1 MAVVGF
7 DIGNKSAVV
16 AVAQRGGIDVLMN
29 EVSSR
34 QTPALVGFGEKR
46 RFVGDAALSQQPG
59 NLKNTVGHLKRLLGR
74 NWSDPKFQ
82 ADKFLWANNTLVELP
97 GDRVGVSVMYQGQQ
111 HTLTPE
117 QLVAMVI
124 QNQKENAEK
133 TTKVRVADSVVS
145 VPGFWNDTQRRAMLD
160 ATRIAGLTGTRLI
173 NDLTAV
179 AINYGLYKSNLPAQD
194 AKPHHAMFVDV
205 GDSHVSVS
213 IVAFWDGKMKV
224 LSQAHDATFGGLDF
238 DIALATHCANEFK
251 EKKKL
256 DVRTNAK
263 AWYRLLGMANK
274 TKCNLN
280 HNPQAS
286 VNVESIMDDQDMSVF
301 LTRDT
306 YQSLVKDQA
315 ERVLVPVK
323 QALEIAGMTPADLVA
338 VEIVGSGSRTVII
351 QQQLHQ
357 FLGKDLSTTMNAEE
371 AVAKGCALYAAMISP
386 KFKVKEY
393 KIEDTQLYPIE
404 LSWHTIDDPAD
415 TKESQLEVFKA
426 NSSIPSGKHATFNR
440 PDSRPFQITVR
451 YTHPEAAN
459 SKNPV
464 LATFTIRN
472 IPKPKNPS
480 SEVPEVR
487 IKVKINTDGVLVG
500 EAPELREVYEEEVK
514 EEKKDEKKA
523 DDKKAEDKDK
533 MDVDT
538 PAADAMQTDDA
549 SKKQVKKKVRWVA
562 LTWEAKYTNGMDDVT
577 IATYLSLEEAMQ
589 RDVNQAVALSDA
601 RNAVEAYVYSA
612 RDKLHSVWSEYASD
626 AEKTKF
632 GKELDDTE
640 NWLYDEGSED
650 QTSKT
655 IFEKKLLELKAMGD
669 PLALRLSE
677 YEARP
682 KTVADLNQLL
692 SHYEKC
698 ATESLDLYE
707 HIKPEDKK
715 KIADEVAKIRQWLA
729 DITAK
734 QSSLKKTDDPVLLSK
749 NVIAKGDALKSLAD
763 PILAQPKPK
772 PAPKPAEP
780 TPAPTPAAGET
791 KTDAAPEAPKDAE
804 KPATPAPDTMDIDP

>member
-1 MAVVGF
+1 
-7 DIGNKSAVV
+7 
-16 AVAQRGGIDVLMN
+16 
-29 EVSSR
+29 
-34 QTPALVGFGEKR
+34 
-46 RFVGDAALSQQPG
+46 
-59 NLKNTVGHLKRLLGR
+59 
-74 NWSDPKFQ
+74 
-82 ADKFLWANNTLVELP
+82 
-97 GDRVGVSVMYQGQQ
+97 
-111 HTLTPE
+111 
-117 QLVAMVI
+117 MVI
-124 QNQKENAEK
+124 YHQKENAEK

-160 ATRIAGLTGTRLI
+160 ATRIAGLTGARLI

-194 AKPHHAMFVDV
+194 AKAHHAMFVDV
-205 GDSHVSVS
+205 GDSHVSAS

-224 LSQAHDATFGGLDF
+224 LAQAHDSTFGGLDF
-238 DIALATHCANEFK
+238 DIALATHCANEFL

-263 AWYRLLGMANK
+263 AWYRLVGMANK

-280 HNPQAS
+280 HQPQAS
-286 VNVESIMDDQDMSVF
+286 VNVESVMNDEDMSIF

-306 YQSLVKDQA
+306 YQSLVKNLA
-315 ERVLVPVK
+315 ERVLAPLK
-323 QALEIAGMTPADLVA
+323 QVMEMAGMTSADLA
-338 VEIVGSGSRTVII
+338 AIELVGSATRTVVI
-351 QQQLHQ
+351 QQQLQQ
-357 FLGKDLSTTMNAEE
+357 FLGKELSTTMNAEE
-371 AVAKGCALYAAMISP
+371 AVCKGCALYAAMISP

-426 NSSIPSGKHATFNR
+426 NSAIPSGKHATFNR

-464 LATFTIRN
+464 LANFTIRN

-480 SEVPEVR
+480 TEVPEVR

-500 EAPELREVYEEEVK
+500 EAPELREVYEEEIK
-514 EEKKDEKKA
+514 EEKKDEKK
-523 DDKKAEDKDK
+523 DEKKADEKDK
-533 MDVDT
+533 MDVDA
-538 PAADAMQTDDA
+538 PADAMQTDDNKE
-549 SKKQVKKKVRWVA
+549 KKTKKKIRWVP
-562 LTWEAKYTNGMDDVT
+562 LTWEAKYTSGMDDVT

-601 RNAVEAYVYSA
+601 RNAVEAYVYTA
-612 RDKLHSVWSEYASD
+612 RDKLHSIWSEYASD

-632 GKELDDTE
+632 GKELDETE
-640 NWLYDEGSED
+640 NWLYEEGSED
-650 QTSKT
+650 QTSKS
-655 IFEKKLLELKAMGD
+655 IFEKKMLELKAMGD

-677 YEARP
+677 FETRP
-682 KTVADLNQLL
+682 KAVGELNQLL

-698 ATESLDLYE
+698 ATESIDLYE

-715 KIADEVAKIRQWLA
+715 KIADEVAKIRQWLS

-749 NVIAKGDALKSLAD
+749 NVSAKCELLKSLAD

-780 TPAPTPAAGET
+780 APAPAPASGDAPA
-791 KTDAAPEAPKDAE
+791 DAAPKEAPKDS
-804 KPATPAPDTMDIDP
+804 ATPAPDTMDIDP